1 MQVPGYEELFEEK
14 VDALYVLYQQKRE
27 YDAALVAEEA
37 ARGAV
42 LQHEV
47 PPVTEPRE
55 GSPDS
60 PLQAP
65 VTPLGADELNLHV
78 DGEPSVFTPLANA
91 KVPLCSWVHDGAS
104 RVLGGGGKGPCTL
117 QWGEAPPDGVEFKN
131 GVESGFALCC
141 AEGQRAASLACG
153 PKSLC

>member
-1 MQVPGYEELFEEK
+1 MPGYEELFEEK
-14 VDALYVLYQQKRE
+14 VDALYALYQQKRE

-65 VTPLGADELNLHV
+65 KQNRHQTTPIKYRPRLQ
-78 DGEPSVFTPLANA
+78 
-91 KVPLCSWVHDGAS
+91 
-104 RVLGGGGKGPCTL
+104 KGI
-117 QWGEAPPDGVEFKN
+117 Q
-131 GVESGFALCC
+131 
-141 AEGQRAASLACG
+141 
-153 PKSLC
+153 